1 MALTRKTF
9 ILLNLALLGAL
20 VYHGVAIFYKVTA
33 AQLDQVPVPE
43 KNRPNHVAHTDAV
56 KKPFNYYASIKSR
69 DLFKTEAT
77 AVNQSVVDVA
87 ALKVTG
93 LELKLWGTVAD
104 ENSRRA
110 YAVIED
116 LKTRKQGL
124 YRPGDPVQ
132 DATVRLILREKV
144 ILNVGGR
151 DEVLEM
157 TGPVETE
164 TPQRSQ
170 PRRPLRG
177 RKIALKR
184 SFITDAVQDIGS
196 LMQQANVRQH
206 LENGQPAGVMLTNIK
221 PGSIFRRLGLRNGD
235 VLTTVA
241 GKPVATVNEVAAL
254 YTELNAADSVNVQIK
269 RRNRLQMLTY
279 DIQ

>member
-1 MALTRKTF
+1 MVLTRKTF
-9 ILLNLALLGAL
+9 IFLNLALLGVL

-33 AQLDQVPVPE
+33 AQLENAPVTE
-43 KNRPNHVAHTDAV
+43 KSRQNHEARLDAV
-56 KKPFNYYASIKSR
+56 KRPLKYYAEITSR
-69 DLFKTEAT
+69 DLFKTDTTTLKPA
-77 AVNQSVVDVA
+77 AVDVA

-104 ENSRRA
+104 ENSQRT

-116 LKTRKQGL
+116 LKTREQGL
-124 YRPGDPVQ
+124 YRPGDPIQ
-132 DATVRLILREKV
+132 DATVRLVLREKV
-144 ILNVGGR
+144 VLNVGGR

-157 TGPVETE
+157 IGPVAAEA
-164 TPQRSQ
+164 
-170 PRRPLRG
+170 PRRSPPLKPLAG
-177 RKIALKR
+177 RKITLKR
-184 SFITDAVQDIGS
+184 TFIADAVQDIGS
-196 LMQQANVRQH
+196 LMNQAKIRQH
-206 LENGQPAGVMLTNIK
+206 LENGQPAGLMLTNIK

-241 GKPVATVNEVAAL
+241 GRPIATVNEVATL
-254 YTELNAADSVNVQIK
+254 YQELNSADSVAVQIK

>member
-1 MALTRKTF
+1 MVLTRKTF
-9 ILLNLALLGAL
+9 IFLNLALLGVL

-43 KNRPNHVAHTDAV
+43 KNRPNHVARTDAV
-56 KKPFNYYASIKSR
+56 KRPFNYYAAIKSR

-77 AVNQSVVDVA
+77 SVNQAVVDVA

-132 DATVRLILREKV
+132 EATVRLVLREKV

-170 PRRPLRG
+170 PRRQLRG

-184 SFITDAVQDIGS
+184 SFIADAVQDIGS

-221 PGSIFRRLGLRNGD
+221 PGSVFRRLGLRNGD
-235 VLTTVA
+235 VLTAVA

-254 YTELNAADSVNVQIK
+254 YTELNAADSVSVQIK